1 MQSPARLFGSF
12 RRGRSVLVVSSL
24 AVVATGIL
32 AIARPSISKT
42 PPTPPPAAMTVTT
55 TSLNTTSLTRS
66 VTLNGS
72 IHPWQEII
80 VGPEVSGF
88 RVTAVKVDVGDV
100 VKKGQEL
107 VRLADEVPTAEL
119 TARRAL
125 LQQAEASLLNANA
138 AYRRAESLSAS
149 GVLSTADFDRL
160 RSEQVAAQAAVAT
173 AKADAQMAELKL
185 KHTRVIAPDAGVVAA
200 RTVTVG
206 QVAQAGS
213 DMLRLLRQGRLEW
226 RAEVPEARMHE
237 FKPGLKVQM
246 TTADGASFAGTVRSV
261 SPTVQSDTRTGI
273 VYVDIDAA
281 ARARAGMFARG
292 EIAIG
297 QAMASSAP
305 IESIVMHD
313 GYSYVFVVN
322 RDQVVQRRRVE
333 TGAIIGKRIEILG
346 GLTAQERIVERGAG
360 FLKDGDRVNVVVA
373 IADKNL

>member
-1 MQSPARLFGSF
+1 
-12 RRGRSVLVVSSL
+12 
-24 AVVATGIL
+24 VAIALL
-32 AIARPSISKT
+32 AIARPGVSKT
-42 PPTPPPAAMTVTT
+42 PTAPPAAMTVTT
-55 TSLNTTSLTRS
+55 TALDTAALTRS
-66 VTLNGS
+66 VSLNGS

-80 VGPEVSGF
+80 VGPEISGF
-88 RVTAVKVDVGDV
+88 RVTAVRVDIGDV

-107 VRLADEVPTAEL
+107 VRLADEVPTVEL
-119 TARRAL
+119 TAKRAQ
-125 LQQAEASLLNANA
+125 LQQAEASLENAAA
-138 AYRRAESLSAS
+138 AYRRAQSLSAS

-160 RSEQVAAQAAVAT
+160 RSEQVAALAADAT
-173 AKADAQMAELKL
+173 AKAESQMAEHKL
-185 KHTRVIAPDAGVVAA
+185 KHTRVIAPDAGIVAA

-297 QAMASSAP
+297 QAVASAAP
-305 IESIVMHD
+305 LESVVIRD

-333 TGAIIGKRIEILG
+333 TGAVIGKRIEITTG
-346 GLTAQERIVERGAG
+346 IGPQERIVERGAG

-373 IADKNL
+373 VADKNL